1 MGITR
6 GLIKP
11 LSGFFIL
18 AMCIAYN
25 QQIGLVVAK
34 AVFKFGEIFS
44 SVISPIFL
52 RILGI

>member
-1 MGITR
+1 MGMTR

-11 LSGFFIL
+11 LSEFFIA

-34 AVFKFGEIFS
+34 ALLKFGEIFS
-44 SVISPIFL
+44 NVVSPIFL